1 MAGISLILQ
10 NNPTVTEIN
19 CGSSSPKLGGAIN
32 LSAFPNLQDFRCIN
46 HDITAISGYQNNA
59 NLTFINLANNKIS
72 GSLPSFTGT
81 PNLRV
86 AVYNNNLY
94 SGTIPNYNSQL
105 RNFQCTNNNNLSG
118 TIPDLTN
125 NNGWTNFLVHQ
136 NNFTGPIPPSLS
148 NQFAMLVFSCYENPL
163 TGSIPNINSCTKLQR
178 FLLASCNLTGPIP
191 NLTNNVD
198 LTECWFHNNL
208 LTDSIPSLSANT
220 KLERFLCYNQRGTSK
235 ITGFAGG
242 SVSNTLGDFQAHDN
256 QLRVSAVNS
265 ILSAFVTAG
274 RTTGTPIV
282 NGECILNLGG
292 TTNSRPTGQ
301 GVTDVTTLRNR
312 GWTVFT
318 GTNLL

>member
-10 NNPTVTEIN
+10 NNPTVTGIN
-19 CGSSSPKLGGAIN
+19 CGTSSPKLGGTVDI
-32 LSAFPNLQDFRCIN
+32 SAFPNLQDFRCIN

-59 NLTFINLANNKIS
+59 NLTFINLANNKIT
-72 GSLPSFTGT
+72 GPLPSFTGT

-94 SGTIPNYNSQL
+94 SGTIPVYSSL
-105 RNFQCTNNNNLSG
+105 LANFQCLNNNLSG

-125 NNGWTNFLVHQ
+125 NNGWTNFLVHD
-136 NNFTGPIPPSLS
+136 NNLTGPIPPSLS
-148 NQFAMLVFSCYENPL
+148 NQNNILVFSCYANPL

-178 FLLASCNLTGPIP
+178 FLLASCNLTGSIP

-208 LTDSIPSLSANT
+208 LTGPIPSLSAND

-242 SVSNTLGDFQAHDN
+242 SVSNTLGDFQAQDN

-282 NGECILNLGG
+282 SGQCILNLGG

-312 GWTVFT
+312 GWTVTT
-318 GTNLL
+318 GTALP

>member
-10 NNPTVTEIN
+10 NNPTVTQIN
-19 CGSSSPKLGGAIN
+19 CGASSPRLGGTVDI
-32 LSAFPNLQDFRCIN
+32 SAFPNLTQFICLN
-46 HDITAISGYQNNA
+46 NDITSISGYENNA
-59 NLTFINLANNKIS
+59 NLQDIRLANNKIS

-94 SGTIPNYNSQL
+94 TGTIPAWNNVL
-105 RNFQCTNNNNLSG
+105 ANFQAS
-118 TIPDLTN
+118 
-125 NNGWTNFLVHQ
+125 Q
-136 NNFTGPIPPSLS
+136 NQLTGPIPNFINNSWTTFLVNQNNLTGGIPPALS
-148 NQFAMLVFSCYENPL
+148 NQNGMITFSCHTNPSL
-163 TGSIPNINSCTKLQR
+163 GGSIPNINACGQLQR
-178 FLLASCNLTGPIP
+178 FLVAVCSLSGSIP
-191 NLTNNVD
+191 NLTNNIN

-208 LTDSIPSLSANT
+208 LTGSIPSLSANNQLT
-220 KLERFLCYNQRGTSK
+220 RFLCYNQQGGSK

-242 SVSNTLGDFQAHDN
+242 SVSNTLGDFQAQDN

-282 NGECILNLGG
+282 SGQCILNLGG

-312 GWTVFT
+312 GWTVTT
-318 GTNLL
+318 GTALP

>member
-10 NNPTVTEIN
+10 NNPTVTGIN
-19 CGSSSPKLGGAIN
+19 CGSSSPKLGGTVN
-32 LSAFPNLQDFRCIN
+32 LSAFPNLTQFICQN
-46 HDITAISGYQNNA
+46 NDITSISGYENNA
-59 NLTFINLANNKIS
+59 NLQDIRLTNNKIS

-105 RNFQCTNNNNLSG
+105 RNFQCAANNNLSG

-125 NNGWTNFLVHQ
+125 NNGWLNFLVHD
-136 NNFTGPIPPSLS
+136 NNLTGPIPPSLS
-148 NQFAMLVFSCYENPL
+148 NQTNILVFSCYENPL
-163 TGSIPNINSCTKLQR
+163 TGSIPNIDSCTKLQR

-198 LTECWFHNNL
+198 LTECWFHLNF
-208 LTDSIPSLSANT
+208 LTGTIPSLIANT
-220 KLERFLCYNQRGTSK
+220 GLAKFLCQNQRGTSK
-235 ITGFAGG
+235 LTGFAGG
-242 SVSNTLGDFQAHDN
+242 SVSNTLGDFQAQDN
-256 QLRVSAVNS
+256 QLRASAVNS
-265 ILSAFVTAG
+265 ILASFVTAG
-274 RTTGTPIV
+274 RTTGTPIL
-282 NGECILNLGG
+282 NGTCILNLGG

-312 GWTVFT
+312 GWTVTT
-318 GTNLL
+318 GTALP